1 MDNTDPLNALK
12 RGGSGTLVASTS
24 PKHARMDV
32 AFTASA
38 STEEHDPSP
47 FSAFHVLLQRGFE
60 KEVLLVVMGLVI
72 VQVATQY
79 KKRHPKWLYKPI
91 KDLDLLQNPLH
102 AEMVYKDVIAIGSSE
117 NPKWSVQACVHYAI
131 ERTGSPTI
139 KQPDNVIMTAIQN
152 YLSKFSQTMLDVI
165 TGDKDLLRWDGP
177 SDSGE
182 HGDFFRRL
190 CLPQVLGHLSLL
202 LHELG
207 CYNKE
212 VFDKHLKSLFNVHNK
227 SIVLINTSG
236 SGKSRLLLEGL
247 AIQENDGFNSDPIS
261 MEDFDSNEAI
271 ACRQYLKVLLAC
283 IFVFTHFLNLNLNIF
298 CGIINILKDSTNDYL
313 ERSLRQSL
321 EDVKNLLAQTFPLS
335 TSSCQLCCIVDE
347 AQAPAIQASNAFHSH
362 SSRSS
367 RSLLRPLT
375 ECLHKSLALHNW
387 FLFLSG
393 TGTNLQI
400 IQENSGSKA
409 LKLGG
414 ESKFE
419 QHSEMGSFED
429 ADSQAAYIRKFVPP
443 ALQGGL
449 SDFLAH
455 VFTWTR
461 GRFRFTATLIELLL
475 ISGFCSPYAVLNS
488 YIKFFCDDEFEPGD
502 AEDLIK
508 AEPPLSPNIFI
519 EAKISRGINVK
530 HLSKLGVFSKL
541 KENLPACLLI
551 GTPLSV
557 LPVDDSILVKL
568 GFSRF
573 VDITRSVHMDEPLV
587 LTAIFTWLEKNEPG
601 YLHTHIMEKAFDIS
615 LKHNPSEVFS
625 AYAVFRA
632 LQSGLPLNQVL
643 DFYIP
648 ENAVLPSW
656 TYEKAQIVVPSH
668 FDHTTQRYHTIP
680 YSYSSRNIP
689 QAGSY
694 LDSAS
699 QLLQWL
705 TFQGAPYSICYP
717 ITRAGPDLVC
727 LVKLDSGKHFW
738 LLGQTK
744 VRESDK
750 TIVNGDLVSAVQSVI
765 PENVYRNSSG
775 AEVDGLPAA
784 SQQFLKALD
793 ALPDKVDKVLSSDL
807 ASHHAIGVLC
817 IFPAFHNIQC
827 LNASSFKTT
836 TTPLAAINWDRV
848 GPILDNIMLGS
859 KLWAQLIKRSHM
871 ERLIKVNAQ
880 NDDSHIDYKNVDFIV
895 DKKDLEDSSRIS
907 TSMLKL
913 QLQLHRLYEQ
923 SLPSEQRKVPEEKDL
938 KTRQDVVHA
947 LEAAIDRWNSL

>member
-1 MDNTDPLNALK
+1 
-12 RGGSGTLVASTS
+12 
-24 PKHARMDV
+24 
-32 AFTASA
+32 
-38 STEEHDPSP
+38 
-47 FSAFHVLLQRGFE
+47 
-60 KEVLLVVMGLVI
+60 
-72 VQVATQY
+72 
-79 KKRHPKWLYKPI
+79 
-91 KDLDLLQNPLH
+91 
-102 AEMVYKDVIAIGSSE
+102 
-117 NPKWSVQACVHYAI
+117 
-131 ERTGSPTI
+131 
-139 KQPDNVIMTAIQN
+139 
-152 YLSKFSQTMLDVI
+152 MLDVI
-165 TGDKDLLRWDGP
+165 TGDKDLPRWDGP

-190 CLPQVLGHLSLL
+190 CLPQVLGHPSLL

-247 AIQENDGFNSDPIS
+247 ARYWGFYFVGTRDSYELGSTDLEQALSRIQENDGFNSDPVS

-271 ACRQYLKVLLAC
+271 ACRQYLKVLLART
-283 IFVFTHFLNLNLNIF
+283 FVFTHFLNLNLSQPGSSEDNLRLAWLKIQIHQTKIFRLDIF
-298 CGIINILKDSTNDYL
+298 CGIINLLKDSTDDYL

-335 TSSCQLCCIVDE
+335 TSSRQLCCIVDE
-347 AQAPAIQASNAFHSH
+347 AQAPATQAPNAFHSH

-414 ESKFE
+414 EPKFE

-449 SDFLAH
+449 SDFLAR

-461 GRFRFTATLIELLL
+461 GRFCFTATLIELLL
-475 ISGFCSPYAVLNS
+475 ISGFRSPHAVLNS

-519 EAKISRGINVK
+519 EAKISRGIDVK
-530 HLSKLGVFSKL
+530 RLSKL
-541 KENLPACLLI
+541 ENLPACLLI
-551 GTPLSV
+551 GTPLPV
-557 LPVDDSILVKL
+557 LPVENSILVEL
-568 GFSRF
+568 GISRF
-573 VDITRSVHMDEPLV
+573 MDITRSVHTDEPLV
-587 LTAIFTWLEKNEPG
+587 LTAIITWLEKNEPG

-615 LKHNPSEVFS
+615 LKHNLSEVFS

-744 VRESDK
+744 VRENDK

-817 IFPAFHNIQC
+817 IFPAFHSIQC

-923 SLPSEQRKVPEEKDL
+923 SLPSEQHNVPEEKDL